1 MNSIVPAAFLTGQT
15 AFAFDA
21 PPAADYSVAMTPEVE
36 ELLSHNAA
44 VAVGI
49 SGGKDSMACA
59 LAVKEHLDDVGYTGP
74 RVLVH
79 ASLGAIEWPGVIE
92 QCETLA
98 RHLGWE
104 LLIVRRNGGGL
115 IERWQSRWESSIR
128 RYAALEIMKIILP
141 FSTAQWRFCT
151 GEMKQQPIFSALRKR
166 FPQHDI
172 LNVTGIRHQESA
184 SRSRMPISQPIPQ
197 LSTKGRTAV
206 AWNAIATW
214 LLPDVFEY
222 IRRSELPLHHAY
234 TQYGSSRLSC
244 SFCIMSSIDDMRA
257 AASCEANQ
265 QAYRSIV
272 ELEAESS
279 FSFQRNRWLGDV
291 APHLLTSDLRDK
303 LERAKEIAKL
313 RDHAEARIP
322 KHLLYVKGWP
332 LVMPTAEEAALIAEV
347 RCEIASL
354 LGLEISYRDA
364 DSVLNRFA
372 EMMAQKAAK

>member
-1 MNSIVPAAFLTGQT
+1 MDSFIPAASLSGQA
-15 AFAFDA
+15 AFVFD
-21 PPAADYSVAMTPEVE
+21 PPPDNSVALTPEVE

-115 IERWQSRWESSIR
+115 IERWQTRWESNVR
-128 RYAALEIMKIILP
+128 RYAALERMKIILP
-141 FSTAQWRFCT
+141 WSSPSLRFCT
-151 GEMKQQPIFSALRKR
+151 SELKNSPIFSALRKR

-197 LSTKGRTAV
+197 LSTRGRKAV
-206 AWNAIATW
+206 AWNAIAPW

-222 IRRSELPLHHAY
+222 IRRSDLALHPAY

-244 SFCIMSSIDDMRA
+244 AFCIMSSLNDMQA
-257 AASCEANQ
+257 AIRCESNHD
-265 QAYRSIV
+265 AYRSLV
-272 ELEAESS
+272 ELEAISS
-279 FSFQRNRWLGDV
+279 FSFQGSRWLGDL
-291 APHLLTSDLRDK
+291 APHLLTDELNLR
-303 LERAKEIAKL
+303 LARAKEIAKL
-313 RDHAEARIP
+313 RDQAESRIP

-332 LVMPTAEEAALIAEV
+332 TVMPTAHEVSVVAEV
-347 RCEIASL
+347 RREVASL
-354 LGLEISYRDA
+354 LGLEIGYRDA
-364 DSVLNRFA
+364 DSVMKRFA
-372 EMMAQKAAK
+372 ELMALKAQK